1 MLSATAMRCAVLG
14 RPIAHSLSPAMHRAA
29 YARLELDWTYDACE
43 VGEQDLP
50 AFVAGLDDSWRGL
63 SLTMPLKRAVLP
75 LLDEVSPVAS
85 QVGAANTVVLERG
98 RLLGDNTD
106 VGGVVAAL
114 AEAGCT
120 SAARAVVVG
129 AGATAR
135 STLVALL
142 RLGLTELHVVAR
154 DEMRAGP
161 LVAHARGA
169 GVATTLGPLG
179 AAVPGPVEVLVS
191 TLPGDAGV
199 ALPDDLLAAAAV
211 VFDVAY
217 EPWPSPLLARAS
229 ELGASTVDGIALLAH
244 QALLQVEA
252 MTGSQV
258 PVEELRSAALTAL
271 GSRR

>member
-1 MLSATAMRCAVLG
+1 MRCAVLG

-29 YARLELDWTYDACE
+29 YARLGLDWTYDAYE
-43 VGEQDLP
+43 IGEEDLP
-50 AFVAGLDDSWRGL
+50 DFVAGLDDSWRGL

-75 LLDEVSPVAS
+75 LLDEVSPVAA

-129 AGATAR
+129 SGATAE
-135 STLVALL
+135 STLVALHH
-142 RLGLTELHVVAR
+142 LGLAELHVVAR
-154 DEMRAGP
+154 DANRAEP
-161 LVAHARGA
+161 LAASARAA
-169 GVATTLGPLG
+169 GVATTVADLGTG
-179 AAVPGPVEVLVS
+179 APGAVDVLISTVPGSAGLV
-191 TLPGDAGV
+191 
-199 ALPDDLLAAAAV
+199 LPDDLLADAAV

-217 EPWPSPLLARAS
+217 EPWPSPLLDRAA
-229 ELGASTVDGIALLAH
+229 ELGVATVDGIALLAH
-244 QALLQVEA
+244 QAVLQVEA

-258 PVEELRSAALTAL
+258 PVEELRDAALGAL
-271 GSRR
+271 ASRG

>member
-1 MLSATAMRCAVLG
+1 MRCAVLG

-29 YARLELDWTYDACE
+29 YARLGLDWTYDAYE
-43 VGEQDLP
+43 VGEEGLP
-50 AFVAGLDDSWRGL
+50 AFIAGLDGTWRGL

-75 LLDEVSPVAS
+75 LLDEVSPVAT

-114 AEAGCT
+114 AQAGCT

-129 AGATAR
+129 AGATAE
-135 STLVALL
+135 SALVALHQ
-142 RLGLTELHVVAR
+142 LGLAELHVVAR
-154 DEMRAGP
+154 DATRAGAM
-161 LVAHARGA
+161 VASARGA
-169 GVATTLGPLG
+169 GVATTVGDLGSPG
-179 AAVPGPVEVLVS
+179 SGPVDVLVS

-199 ALPDDLLAAAAV
+199 APPDELLAAAGV

-217 EPWPSPLLARAS
+217 DPWPSPLLVRAS
-229 ELGASTVDGIALLAH
+229 ELGVATVDGIALLAH
-244 QALLQVEA
+244 QAVLQVEA
-252 MTGSQV
+252 MTGSRV
-258 PVEELRSAALTAL
+258 PVEELREAALAAL